1 MLEIVSLD
9 GPRPLDENY
18 WTMLIVSFEH
28 GATPLH
34 RTHE

>member
-9 GPRPLDENY
+9 GPRPLDE
-18 WTMLIVSFEH
+18 IVSSEH